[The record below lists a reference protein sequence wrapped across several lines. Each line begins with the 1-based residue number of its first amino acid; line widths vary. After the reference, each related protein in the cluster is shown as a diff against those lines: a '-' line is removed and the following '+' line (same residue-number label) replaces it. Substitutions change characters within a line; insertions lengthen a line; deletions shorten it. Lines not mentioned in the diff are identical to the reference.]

1 MTIGNRKV
9 SEGNMLTMKIIKILG
24 IAGIAILAASYMATR
39 AQRRDDEERRRLN
52 ERLEKERWESEG
64 GASRS
69 GPATQS
75 AVTAH

>member
-1 MTIGNRKV
+1 MT
-9 SEGNMLTMKIIKILG
+9 STEGNMLTMRIIKLLG
-24 IAGIAILAASYMATR
+24 IAGIAVLAASYIAAR
-39 AQRRDDEERRRLN
+39 SQRRAEENRRKLDERI
-52 ERLEKERWESEG
+52 EKDRWESEG

>member
-1 MTIGNRKV
+1 MTGTEDK
-9 SEGNMLTMKIIKILG
+9 MLTMRIIKLLG
-24 IAGIAILAASYMATR
+24 IAGVAVLAAAWMASR
-39 AQRRDDEERRRLN
+39 VQRREEEERRRLN

-69 GPATQS
+69 GPATPS

>member
-1 MTIGNRKV
+1 MTGT
-9 SEGNMLTMKIIKILG
+9 EGKMLTMKIIKLLG
-24 IAGIAILAASYMATR
+24 IAGVAVLAAVYLAGR
-39 AQRRDDEERRRLN
+39 EQRRADEERRRLN